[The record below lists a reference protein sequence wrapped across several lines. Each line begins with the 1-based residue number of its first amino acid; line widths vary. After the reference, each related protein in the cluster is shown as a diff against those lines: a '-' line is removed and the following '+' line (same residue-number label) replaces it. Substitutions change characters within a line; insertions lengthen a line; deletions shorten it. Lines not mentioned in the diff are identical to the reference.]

1 MLTHIVMWK
10 IRDDVDGKPKSEVC
24 RELKELLEALPAKIP
39 LIQRLEVGIN
49 ALPSDASDDLV
60 LVSEFDS
67 PEDLQAYA
75 VHPEHVR
82 VAEVI
87 GRARLTRNAVDYLT

>member
-10 IRDDVDGKPKSEVC
+10 IRDEVDGKPKDEVC
-24 RELKELLEALPAKIP
+24 REIRQLLEALPAKIP
-39 LIQRLEVGIN
+39 LIKRFDVGIN
-49 ALPSDASDDLV
+49 AIPSDASDDLV

-67 PEDLQAYA
+67 PEDLKSYA
-75 VHPEHVR
+75 VHPEHLR

-87 GRARLTRNAVDYLT
+87 GRAKLTRNAVDYLS